1 MKAIVNLILYFLA
14 GVFLSACGTGQ
25 YLGFEKKKIPL
36 KGERVSVLK
45 DITNT
50 KKDNLSES
58 QVELDILVELD
69 DWKQSYNSPSHVGLN
84 YLSNSKFNQF
94 TRIVKGKGQQRDDGK
109 ILAQPIISNNKLF
122 FLDAHG
128 NAFSYDLI
136 KKKLDWRK
144 NIIINKDKGHNIGGG
159 LAADESYL
167 FIGSPYAEVFCL
179 ELNTG
184 KIIWKKSTLT
194 PVRATPTLVD
204 NKVIILTL
212 DNRTLVFEKK
222 DGSLIWEHQGI
233 QNTTSIIGEPK
244 VAVEG
249 NLVLAPYSNG
259 DIFALNLT
267 NGVELWKQSSV
278 NIEQSETSN
287 SFSDIDAN
295 PVILKNIII
304 IASTSGK
311 VFAINKKNGN
321 LVWEQYLNTTQ
332 TPLVSGNS
340 IYLVHNNKELIN
352 LDLKN
357 GKIRWISEIA
367 KEYSK
372 ENNNIWL
379 TPVLINN
386 KLVTVGGNK
395 SLIISNPYNGKF
407 EKAINLPGI
416 PTTAPIIVKKKV
428 FIMFKNSAIF
438 SIE

>member
-1 MKAIVNLILYFLA
+1 MKAIANLISYFLIA
-14 GVFLSACGTGQ
+14 VVLSACGAGE

-45 DITNT
+45 DITNF
-50 KKDNLSES
+50 KKDNLSKS
-58 QVELDILVELD
+58 QVELDILIELN
-69 DWKQSYNSPSHVGLN
+69 DWKQSYNTPSHVGLN
-84 YLSNSKFNQF
+84 YLSDSKLNKF
-94 TRIVKGKGQQRDDGK
+94 TRVVKGKGQRDNEK

-122 FLDAHG
+122 FLDANG
-128 NAFSYDLI
+128 NVFSFNLEKNKYEW
-136 KKKLDWRK
+136 KK
-144 NIIINKDKGHNIGGG
+144 NIILHNDKGHNIGGG
-159 LAADESYL
+159 LAADENYL

-179 ELNTG
+179 DINTG
-184 KIIWKKSTLT
+184 KIIWKNSTLT

-212 DNRTLVFEKK
+212 DNRILVLEKE

-249 NLVLAPYSNG
+249 NLLLAPYSNG
-259 DIFALNLT
+259 DIFALNLI
-267 NGVELWKQSSV
+267 NGRELWKQTSV

-321 LVWEQYLNTTQ
+321 LVWEQYLNTNQ
-332 TPLVSGNS
+332 SPLVNGNS
-340 IYLVHNNKELIN
+340 VFLVHNNKELIN

-357 GKIRWISEIA
+357 GKIRWISEIE
-367 KEYSK
+367 KDYSN
-372 ENNNIWL
+372 ESNNMWL
-379 TPVLINN
+379 SPVLVNN
-386 KLVTVGGNK
+386 KLVTVGGNR
-395 SLIISNPYNGKF
+395 SLIISNPYNGDL
-407 EKAINLPGI
+407 EKKISLPDF
-416 PTTAPIIVKKKV
+416 PSTSPIIVNKKV
-428 FIMFKNSAIF
+428 FLMFKNSAIY